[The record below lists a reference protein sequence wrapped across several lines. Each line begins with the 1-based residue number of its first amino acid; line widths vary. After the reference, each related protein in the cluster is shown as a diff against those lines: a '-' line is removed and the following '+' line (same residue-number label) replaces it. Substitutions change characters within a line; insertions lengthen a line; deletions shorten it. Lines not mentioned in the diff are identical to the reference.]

1 MRRDPRTDVFEQA
14 ALKFLARCDRTEAQL
29 CGFLTRRRAP
39 PSKVRTLVRRFVARG
54 YLNDEVYAA
63 RWARARLARKPM
75 ARARLDMELRRRGV
89 TPSTVDRT
97 LDELFEGR
105 LEVMLAR
112 EFLARRGAKNRGL
125 ESKAQAAM
133 LLRRH
138 GFEDDT
144 IEAVLNDERRTES
157 GL

>member
-1 MRRDPRTDVFEQA
+1 
-14 ALKFLARCDRTEAQL
+14 
-29 CGFLTRRRAP
+29 
-39 PSKVRTLVRRFVARG
+39 
-54 YLNDEVYAA
+54 
-63 RWARARLARKPM
+63 M